1 MKTFH
6 LHCEKTTKMTDQPA
20 AFQSHPIDPQSPS
33 LLTVPGEVRNAILEA
48 LFELNRPIVISPS
61 DGTSNSSSDYQS
73 SDIRGV
79 ALLRTCR
86 QIHQE
91 ATGILYNRNIFCL
104 AEEHYGTPGSTI
116 QWGMDWLQDIGKH
129 SSYVRH
135 VQIHDDSIRY
145 DSESINILPIL
156 RRVWQPEHAALK
168 VEIIPTSP
176 LTESQTRYGPTSDAS
191 AEKNAAECNKQL
203 MTIINDPSESIKRY
217 HAIPHLLQDVWLDH
231 DRNVVWTANY
241 IARGGVDCP
250 LSGNDFEI
258 PHEVGEPLIKVP
270 LEGLRTIMGYKQLRW
285 RILDMALFPKNH
297 GTFDVTNSETS
308 VDRPNMDLMKRVL
321 CGKSRLY
328 EWFLSGVVD
337 VKLTSQ
343 HAKATFAEEVETMR
357 TEWHHDSSDDIHI
370 YLRYELDHDSSLDD
384 VQFDAFGLVCATMGC
399 RATTRVHLEIT
410 NSQPSGGTTPSH
422 THTLSLKNIRQR
434 VNLLV
439 YEILKYRP
447 AYDMSHQPSIWMNGR
462 GEVLRAEWDAS
473 GCSNV
478 PLVNKDG
485 AVSQEVVKA
494 RWNEI
499 SAEWKDLV
507 ERGRDEKEYLLATYM
522 DSGRARLWPW
532 VQWAGYYRC
541 G

>member
-1 MKTFH
+1 
-6 LHCEKTTKMTDQPA
+6 MTDQPA
-20 AFQSHPIDPQSPS
+20 AFQSHPIDLQSPS

-116 QWGMDWLQDIGKH
+116 EWGMDWLQDIGKH

-135 VQIHDDSIRY
+135 VQIHDESIRY
-145 DSESINILPIL
+145 EGESIKILPIL

-168 VEIIPTSP
+168 VEIIPASP
-176 LTESQTRYGPTSDAS
+176 LTQSQTRYRPTSDAS

-203 MTIINDPSESIKRY
+203 MTIINDPSEGIKRY
-217 HAIPHLLQDVWLDH
+217 HAIPHLLQDVWLHYDK
-231 DRNVVWTANY
+231 NEVGTANY
-241 IARGGVDCP
+241 IGRGGVHCP

-258 PHEVGEPLIKVP
+258 PREVGEPLIKVP
-270 LEGLRTIMGYKQLRW
+270 LEGLRTIMEYKDLRW

-297 GTFDVTNSETS
+297 GTFDVTNLKTS
-308 VDRPNMDLMKRVL
+308 FDRPNMDVMKRVL
-321 CGKSRLY
+321 CGKSKLD
-328 EWFLSGVVD
+328 ESFLTGVVD

-343 HAKATFAEEVETMR
+343 HAKAAFTEEVETMR
-357 TEWHHDSSDDIHI
+357 TKWHHDGTDDTHI
-370 YLRYELDHDSSLDD
+370 YLRYELDQDCSLDD
-384 VQFDAFGLVCATMGC
+384 VQFDAFGLVCATMAC
-399 RATTRVHLEIT
+399 PATTRVHVEIA
-410 NSQPSGGTTPSH
+410 NSQLAGGTTQSH
-422 THTLSLKNIRQR
+422 THTLSLKNIQQR
-434 VNLLV
+434 VNLLI
-439 YEILKYRP
+439 YEMLKHRP
-447 AYDMSHQPSIWMNGR
+447 AYDMSHQPSIWMTGR
-462 GEVLRAEWDAS
+462 GEVLGAEWDAS
-473 GCSNV
+473 SCSNE
-478 PLVNKDG
+478 PLVNKDV

-499 SAEWKDLV
+499 SAEWQEMV

-532 VQWAGYYRC
+532 VQWTGYYRC